1 MHDFASY
8 PAIIVNYFGKF
19 QFMMKICFNMSEPG
33 LCYDPGMVVVETVT
47 LMGSD
52 LSNDQAK

>member
-47 LMGSD
+47 GSD